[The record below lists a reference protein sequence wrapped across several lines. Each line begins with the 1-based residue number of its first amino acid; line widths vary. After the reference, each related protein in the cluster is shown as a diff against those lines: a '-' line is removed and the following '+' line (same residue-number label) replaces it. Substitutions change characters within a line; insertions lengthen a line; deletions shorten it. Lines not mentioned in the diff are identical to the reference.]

1 MFSIPRACQS
11 AESVPKEQKV
21 MLVSLKSKTQCER
34 SRAVLRLSALNGR
47 FPGDESGRIA
57 CCPGE
62 IGEVPAPPK
71 DVNREIP
78 STHFYQI
85 NSITASQ
92 RRKATE
98 EATAGIV
105 TQRI

>member
-71 DVNREIP
+71 DPPKDEKP
-78 STHFYQI
+78 PKKPPQ
-85 NSITASQ
+85 ASSH
-92 RRKATE
+92 KEYE
-98 EATAGIV
+98 EDRNDTSE
-105 TQRI
+105 